1 MDSLVR
7 LLGGHI
13 YTSSSGARLKAP
25 IVRVLQ
31 AVARHLDW
39 SDAARQDEGCWPGQQ
54 RIAAACAIS
63 DRTVRRVMREAAR
76 LNVIRYLEAGAG
88 ETNRTFFNPGLLEAA
103 RRFDSLPWAEQ
114 HRFHV
119 NLSGLPPWGKPLL
132 VKPALR
138 DPEMTVDKSDNR
150 TAVRTARAN
159 SPATKFI
166 ADRFATNVIAD
177 KMAGE
182 SFIDTPPL
190 NGSAPTG
197 RLSFSRDASSRA
209 AGAPAPEGGV
219 TPAQAG
225 GGVCFSS
232 CVSSSSLGAM
242 PREAVGMK
250 NARRLAP
257 DAPQAVLEG
266 RRLASWIRSINRG
279 ADHLT
284 QLVSLR
290 IHIDHGASGG
300 QLHLRENK
308 VAISKNTSGGL
319 TLVDFEKAI
328 KEVVGRSM
336 KQARLR
342 ETDEDNK
349 YVGESLYAG
358 PLDGSAIILLDD
370 LKAEIPVI
378 ENCPCA
384 VLETS
389 RGNYQHLYACDRG
402 LTHAERHALQKA
414 LSTKYAGDVGA
425 TGGQQLHRWPGS
437 VNLKYGKYRFK
448 TRLVKLSSLGTP
460 ISTKGWL
467 LESQVVSTAR
477 VSAGAIGSMGRREER
492 GLDHTPSG
500 LDCRR
505 AMSLLAKGHG
515 PAEVHAELV
524 ESAAAR
530 GKFDPEGYASRT
542 MTAARNFLASS
553 RANHVQR
560 TQR

>member
-1 MDSLVR
+1 
-7 LLGGHI
+7 
-13 YTSSSGARLKAP
+13 
-25 IVRVLQ
+25 
-31 AVARHLDW
+31 
-39 SDAARQDEGCWPGQQ
+39 
-54 RIAAACAIS
+54 
-63 DRTVRRVMREAAR
+63 
-76 LNVIRYLEAGAG
+76 
-88 ETNRTFFNPGLLEAA
+88 
-103 RRFDSLPWAEQ
+103 
-114 HRFHV
+114 
-119 NLSGLPPWGKPLL
+119 
-132 VKPALR
+132 
-138 DPEMTVDKSDNR
+138 
-150 TAVRTARAN
+150 
-159 SPATKFI
+159 
-166 ADRFATNVIAD
+166 
-177 KMAGE
+177 
-182 SFIDTPPL
+182 
-190 NGSAPTG
+190 
-197 RLSFSRDASSRA
+197 
-209 AGAPAPEGGV
+209 
-219 TPAQAG
+219 
-225 GGVCFSS
+225 
-232 CVSSSSLGAM
+232 
-242 PREAVGMK
+242 MK
-250 NARRLAP
+250 KARRLAP

-290 IHIDHGASGG
+290 IHINHGASGG

-370 LKAEIPVI
+370 LKSEIPVI

-448 TRLVKLSSLGTP
+448 TRLVQLSSLGTP
-460 ISTKGWL
+460 ISTKDWL
-467 LESQVVSTAR
+467 LESQVVSAAR
-477 VSAGAIGSMGRREER
+477 VSPSAIGSMGRRKER
-492 GLDHTPSG
+492 GLDNTPSG

-505 AMSLLAKGHG
+505 AMSLLAKGHR
-515 PAEVHAELV
+515 PTEVHAGLV

-530 GKFDPEGYASRT
+530 GKFDPEDYASRT
-542 MTAARNFLASS
+542 MTAARNFLASA
-553 RANHVQR
+553 RANHMQR